1 MGAYLVKGM
10 MAWFLFI
17 NSVMIAF
24 LLPLAWLR
32 FFWWRLNIWG
42 EVAALAGGLPFGYVI
57 WFPLGFV
64 HKPFWQGFL
73 LLFGMGWLVIV
84 AVTLLTPAEST
95 ATLEAFYRRCKPP
108 GLWGSI
114 AQSVP
119 PEERAR
125 IRKEFRGDV
134 WECVYGITLC
144 TASVAA
150 TSCLFGRH
158 WLASGVWV
166 VIAVLAFFLF
176 IRRWIRKGIFHALN
190 DDSADLGLE
199 KLRIE

>member
-1 MGAYLVKGM
+1 
-10 MAWFLFI
+10 
-17 NSVMIAF
+17 MIAF

-42 EVAALAGGLPFGYVI
+42 EVAALAGGLPFGYLI
-57 WFPLGFV
+57 WFPLGYA

-73 LLFGMGWLVIV
+73 LLFGSGWLVIV
-84 AVTLLTPAEST
+84 VVTLLAPPETT
-95 ATLEAFYRRCKPP
+95 ATLERFYRRCRPP

-114 AQSVP
+114 AQSLP
-119 PEERAR
+119 SEERAK
-125 IRKEFRGDV
+125 IRKEFREDV
-134 WECVYGITLC
+134 REGAYGITFC
-144 TASVAA
+144 TASVAT

-158 WLASGVWV
+158 WFASGVWV
-166 VIAVLAFFLF
+166 VIAFIAFFLF

-190 DDSADLGLE
+190 EDGADLGLE